1 MLENRINSS
10 AINQPKLSNHTHTHT
25 HQFWN
30 FTRYWPETTLV
41 IARTSVSE
49 ENSDSQRLHH
59 GRVGRINLD
68 PLTNVSELNFVT
80 QFLEIQQLW
89 PAYLSQRRANR
100 YRFER
105 SLNYVRAEVGNG
117 KVART
122 WITRPVSSM
131 RRPVAI
137 SMRTVHLSRTSQ
149 WN

>member
-1 MLENRINSS
+1 M
-10 AINQPKLSNHTHTHT
+10 
-25 HQFWN
+25 
-30 FTRYWPETTLV
+30 
-41 IARTSVSE
+41 RTSVGE

-137 SMRTVHLSRTSQ
+137 SMRTVHLSRMRQ
-149 WN
+149 